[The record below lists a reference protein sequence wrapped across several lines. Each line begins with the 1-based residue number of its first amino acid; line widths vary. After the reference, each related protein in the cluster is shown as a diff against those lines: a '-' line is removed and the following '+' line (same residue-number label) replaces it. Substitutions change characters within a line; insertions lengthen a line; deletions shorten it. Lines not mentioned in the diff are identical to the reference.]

1 MRHKVGQSPSQR
13 GGRGR
18 DHILLRPC
26 PVADYPGQSPRAARE
41 SMGTTWASPGWAR
54 LALCLAG
61 FGLSLYALHVKAAH
75 ARDKDY
81 RALCDVGTA
90 ISCSRVFSSRWG
102 RGFGLVEHV
111 LGPDSVLNQSN
122 SIFGCIFYT
131 LQLFLGEWPSRPRPF
146 PAGPALHDSPCL
158 TLLCLA
164 GCLRGRWTSIL
175 LVLSSLLSLAGSVY
189 LAWILFFVLYDFCIV
204 CITTYAIN
212 VGLTVLSFRGAQG
225 PKGKAKGH

>member
-1 MRHKVGQSPSQR
+1 
-13 GGRGR
+13 
-18 DHILLRPC
+18 
-26 PVADYPGQSPRAARE
+26 
-41 SMGTTWASPGWAR
+41 MGATWRSPGWAR

-61 FGLSLYALHVKAAH
+61 LGLSLYALHVKASH
-75 ARDKDY
+75 ARDRDY

-102 RGFGLVEHV
+102 QGFGLVEHV

-131 LQLFLGEWPSRPRPF
+131 LQL
-146 PAGPALHDSPCL
+146 
-158 TLLCLA
+158 LL
-164 GCLRGRWTSIL
+164 GCLRGPWASTL
-175 LVLSSLLSLAGSVY
+175 LVLSSLVSLAGSVY

-212 VGLTVLSFRGAQG
+212 VGLTVLSFKRTQE
-225 PKGKAKGH
+225 PQGKAKGH

>member
-90 ISCSRVFSSRWG
+90 ISCSRVFSSRLPTG
-102 RGFGLVEHV
+102 
-111 LGPDSVLNQSN
+111 
-122 SIFGCIFYT
+122 T
-131 LQLFLGEWPSRPRPF
+131 LDLH
-146 PAGPALHDSPCL
+146 PAGAEFPVVSRWFCL
-158 TLLCLA
+158 PGLDPV
-164 GCLRGRWTSIL
+164 LRA
-175 LVLSSLLSLAGSVY
+175 V
-189 LAWILFFVLYDFCIV
+189 
-204 CITTYAIN
+204 
-212 VGLTVLSFRGAQG
+212 
-225 PKGKAKGH
+225 